1 MKPYTTLLWF
11 AIIFMLGSI
20 LAPLSPDSGSAYIR
34 QALYSNREMTASKY
48 VFGVDIGGTSLRIA
62 LADAAGTILA
72 RTSST
77 TTDVRDPQLIVEK
90 IRQSADQLL
99 RDTGVQAE
107 AIAAIGAGAPG
118 VTNAETGVV
127 IATSYLLGWRD
138 VPLKAMLEKALH
150 VPAAVDNDVNLA
162 ALGESFFGTAAGASN
177 LVFIAV
183 GTGVGAG
190 IILKGE
196 LFQGSEWSAGEVGYM
211 LVPGVP
217 ALPAEVGK
225 PGALESV
232 IGGEGLRL
240 QWLSMWNPMQTNL
253 PENLAATQIFD
264 NAIVGDGLA
273 NALLDRAA
281 NALACAI
288 FNIALILNT
297 PLFVLGGSVGL
308 HHALRD
314 RTKKMLDRHAVGFR
328 PQVVLSSLGN
338 DAQLMGAIRLA
349 QLTAEK

>member
-1 MKPYTTLLWF
+1 M
-11 AIIFMLGSI
+11 A
-20 LAPLSPDSGSAYIR
+20 
-34 QALYSNREMTASKY
+34 ASKY
-48 VFGVDIGGTSLRIA
+48 VFGVDIGGTNLRVA

-72 RTSST
+72 RTLST

-90 IRQSADQLL
+90 IRRSADQLL

-107 AIAAIGAGAPG
+107 TIAAIGVGAPG

-138 VPLKAMLEKALH
+138 VPLKAMLEETLH
-150 VPAAVDNDVNLA
+150 VSAAVDNDVNVA
-162 ALGESFFGTAAGASN
+162 ALGEGFFGTAKGAPN
-177 LVFIAV
+177 FVFLAV

-196 LFQGSEWSAGEVGYM
+196 LFQGAEWSAGEVGYM

-217 ALPAEVGK
+217 ELPAEVGK
-225 PGALESV
+225 PGALESMV
-232 IGGEGLRL
+232 GGEGLRQ
-240 QWLSMWNPMQTNL
+240 QWLSMWNPEHTNL
-253 PENLAATQIFD
+253 PKNLTATQIFD
-264 NAIVGDGLA
+264 NAVAGDALA
-273 NALLDRAA
+273 NALLDHAA
-281 NALACAI
+281 NTLACAI

-308 HHALRD
+308 HSALCD
-314 RTKKMLDRHAVGFR
+314 RTQNIVDAHARGFR
-328 PQVVLSSLGN
+328 PQVVLSSLGS

-349 QLTAEK
+349 QLTAAR

>member
-1 MKPYTTLLWF
+1 M
-11 AIIFMLGSI
+11 A
-20 LAPLSPDSGSAYIR
+20 
-34 QALYSNREMTASKY
+34 ASKY
-48 VFGVDIGGTSLRIA
+48 VFGVDIGGTNLRVA

-72 RTSST
+72 RTLST

-107 AIAAIGAGAPG
+107 TIAAIGVGAPG

-138 VPLKAMLEKALH
+138 VPLKAMLEEALH
-150 VPAAVDNDVNLA
+150 LPAAVDNDVNLA
-162 ALGESFFGTAAGASN
+162 ALGESFFGTAMGAPN
-177 LVFIAV
+177 FVFLAV

-196 LFQGSEWSAGEVGYM
+196 LFQGAEWSAGEVGYM

-217 ALPAEVGK
+217 ELPAEVGK
-225 PGALESV
+225 PGALESMV
-232 IGGEGLRL
+232 GGEGLRQ
-240 QWLSMWNPMQTNL
+240 QWLSMWNPEHTNL
-253 PENLAATQIFD
+253 PKNLTATQIFD
-264 NAIVGDGLA
+264 NAVAGDALA
-273 NALLDRAA
+273 NALLDQAA
-281 NALACAI
+281 NTLACAI

-308 HHALRD
+308 HSALCD
-314 RTKKMLDRHAVGFR
+314 RTQNIVDAHARGFR
-328 PQVVLSSLGN
+328 PQVVLSSLGS

-349 QLTAEK
+349 QLTAAR